1 MTGFTQEAEVTVRYH
16 ALACDYDGTIAHHG
30 RVSESTL
37 SALRRTQESGR
48 RIILVTGR
56 RIDDLYVACP
66 EADVFDCIVAENGA
80 VFYDPRRRR
89 EVLLSDRPDP
99 QFVSDLKRRGV
110 MPVDV
115 GRAVV
120 ATWEPHE
127 SAVMEAIHHSG
138 LELQMTFNKGAIMI
152 LPSGVNKNSGLRTAL
167 RWLGLSPHNTIG
179 VGDAENDHAFLML
192 CEFSAAVANAL
203 DSIKSRVDLVTR
215 RDHGGGVEDLIEE
228 LLRDD
233 LRSHD
238 HHVRRHDIR
247 VGVDENG
254 APIQIPPFGT
264 RALISGPSGSG
275 KSTIVSGLLER
286 LAGAEY
292 QFCVIDP
299 EGDYE
304 NLDEPVN
311 VGDETLPPAADQ
323 VLQLI
328 SKGENTVVNLLSV
341 PVPDRPA
348 FAGRLLQRIQSIKQ
362 HIGLPHWLLL
372 DEAHHMLPAGQTP
385 HANGDQFG
393 SEVLVTVHPRSID
406 PKALESINVAVIVGP
421 NAQRT
426 LEECSA
432 VLGRPVEPIAG
443 DVQGLEV
450 LLWFCKDSQKA
461 IRMHV
466 EPAEAERRRHRR
478 KYAEGDLREKSFIF
492 RGPEDRL
499 KLRAQNLALFVQ
511 IAEGVDEVTW
521 QHHLEAGDYSAWV
534 RSAIKDEL
542 LADEIAEIERAGLAP
557 AESLEQIR
565 AAIER
570 LYTGAV

>member
-1 MTGFTQEAEVTVRYH
+1 MRYH

-37 SALRRTQESGR
+37 AALRRTQESGR

-56 RIDDLYVACP
+56 RIDDLYTACP
-66 EADVFDCIVAENGA
+66 EADLFDCIVAENGA

-99 QFVSDLKRRGV
+99 QFVDDLKRRGV
-110 MPVDV
+110 TPVDV
-115 GRAVV
+115 GKAVV

-127 SAVMEAIHHSG
+127 SAVLEAIQHSG
-138 LELQMTFNKGAIMI
+138 LELQMTFNKGAIMV
-152 LPSGVNKNSGLRTAL
+152 LPSGVNKNSGLRIAL
-167 RWLGLSPHNTIG
+167 RWLGLSPHNTVG

-192 CEFSAAVANAL
+192 CELSVAVANAL
-203 DSIKSRVDLVTR
+203 DSIKSRVDMVTR
-215 RDHGGGVEDLIEE
+215 RDHGGGVEE
-228 LLRDD
+228 LVEGLLKDD

-238 HHVRRHDIR
+238 RHVRRHDIR
-247 VGVDENG
+247 VGLDENG
-254 APIQIPPFGT
+254 APVQIPPHGT
-264 RALISGPSGSG
+264 RVLVSGPSGSG

-286 LAGAEY
+286 LAAAEY

-304 NLDEPVN
+304 SLEEAVN
-311 VGDETLPPAADQ
+311 VGDEALPPATDQ
-323 VLQLI
+323 VLQLM
-328 SKGENTVVNLLSV
+328 SKGENAVVNLLSV

-348 FAGRLLQRIQSIKQ
+348 FAARLLHRMLSIKQ
-362 HIGLPHWLLL
+362 HNGRPHWLLL
-372 DEAHHMLPAGQTP
+372 DEAHHMLPAGQAP
-385 HANGDQFG
+385 IANGDQFG

-406 PKALESINVAVIVGP
+406 PKALANINVAVIVGP

-432 VLGRPVEPIAG
+432 VLGLPVEPVMG
-443 DVQGLEV
+443 DVQGLDV
-450 LLWFCKDSQKA
+450 LLWFCRDSRKVMR
-461 IRMHV
+461 IHV

-478 KYAEGDLREKSFIF
+478 KYAEGNLREKSFLF

-499 KLRAQNLALFVQ
+499 KLRAQNLSLFIQ
-511 IAEGVDEVTW
+511 IAEGVDEDTW
-521 QHHLEAGDYSAWV
+521 QYHLNQGDYSAWIRNV
-534 RSAIKDEL
+534 IKDEL
-542 LADEIAEIERAGLAP
+542 LADEIAGIERAGLP
-557 AESLEQIR
+557 PDESLAQIR

-570 LYTGAV
+570 LYTAAV